1 MRQSFLNFDQLPSND
16 SLEDKII
23 LAVIPKKVRIRTR
36 HIEDE
41 IFVDTSIN
49 IWRHERYCLID
60 WNKCILNL
68 NVKDAFRQFIW
79 YRLSSVSPITAEIDF
94 KSILAIQDYL
104 NLVDFPWTQNTCL
117 GVLAYCKNDSFHFLI
132 FRLFYRWAA
141 LRQIPDFSLDIA
153 SALDDIASPEY
164 EPYQSVKLRK
174 NILSAADEIKLLE
187 ALDDISFDTD
197 YFSFQDNVIAHLS
210 WELGCRPEQVAGI
223 ELDQFTEVVSPNG
236 AIFFHIK
243 LIRLKQRSY
252 TSSYRNRVISE
263 GLAKKVKHLI
273 GIRNIS
279 VKSTALFVTPK
290 GSRIKGYTVY
300 YAIADVFTQADLLGG
315 NSTLLRHNMA
325 QKLADQ
331 GTPGDLISDLLDHS
345 TKVAAGH
352 YVAAT
357 PEIGR
362 IKARALGRNST
373 YIDLMAQLTGSP
385 INRAVIT
392 DARQIVKG
400 VIATQYIGNI
410 GACGLDPNTA
420 CDKNPIYSC
429 YTCKKFHPFINGDH
443 TEVVQA
449 LRTEIQVLLDQ
460 SIDLPENKVVLQLE
474 RTIEYAEHTAVI
486 CSSALDK
493 RVGNET

>member
-1 MRQSFLNFDQLPSND
+1 MRQSFLNYDQLPSID
-16 SLEDKII
+16 SLDDEIV
-23 LAVIPKKVRIRTR
+23 LVEIPKKVRIRTR
-36 HIEDE
+36 HVEDE
-41 IFVDTSIN
+41 IFVDTSTN
-49 IWRHERYCLID
+49 VWRHERYCLID
-60 WNKCILNL
+60 WNKCILNE
-68 NVKDAFRQFIW
+68 NVKNAFRQFIW
-79 YRLSSVSPITAEIDF
+79 YRLSSVSPITAEINF
-94 KSILAIQDYL
+94 NSILPIQKFL
-104 NLVDFPWTQNTCL
+104 NSLTFPWSKNECL
-117 GVLAYCKNDSFHFLI
+117 TILAFCNIYRVAFLS

-141 LRQIPDFSLDIA
+141 LKQISGFSLDVSSCLDEA
-153 SALDDIASPEY
+153 SAPEY

-174 NILSAADEIKLLE
+174 NILEAADEIKLLE

-223 ELDQFTEVVSPNG
+223 ELEQFSEVIGPNG

-252 TSSYRNRVISE
+252 TSFYRNRVISE
-263 GLAKKVKHLI
+263 QLAIKIQHLI
-273 GIRNIS
+273 YIRKNWF
-279 VKSTALFVTPK
+279 KSTALFVTPK
-290 GSRIKGYTVY
+290 GNRIKSYTVF
-300 YAIADVFTQADLLGG
+300 YAIADVFNQAGILGG

-420 CDKNPIYSC
+420 CEKNPIYSC

-443 TEVVQA
+443 ADVVQA

-474 RTIEYAEHTAVI
+474 RTIEYAEHTAAI
-486 CSSALDK
+486 CSSALEK
-493 RVGNET
+493 RDGNEA

>member
-1 MRQSFLNFDQLPSND
+1 M
-16 SLEDKII
+16 
-23 LAVIPKKVRIRTR
+23 
-36 HIEDE
+36 
-41 IFVDTSIN
+41 
-49 IWRHERYCLID
+49 
-60 WNKCILNL
+60 
-68 NVKDAFRQFIW
+68 
-79 YRLSSVSPITAEIDF
+79 
-94 KSILAIQDYL
+94 
-104 NLVDFPWTQNTCL
+104 
-117 GVLAYCKNDSFHFLI
+117 
-132 FRLFYRWAA
+132 
-141 LRQIPDFSLDIA
+141 
-153 SALDDIASPEY
+153 
-164 EPYQSVKLRK
+164 
-174 NILSAADEIKLLE
+174 
-187 ALDDISFDTD
+187 
-197 YFSFQDNVIAHLS
+197 
-210 WELGCRPEQVAGI
+210 
-223 ELDQFTEVVSPNG
+223 
-236 AIFFHIK
+236 
-243 LIRLKQRSY
+243 
-252 TSSYRNRVISE
+252 
-263 GLAKKVKHLI
+263 
-273 GIRNIS
+273 
-279 VKSTALFVTPK
+279 TPK
-290 GSRIKGYTVY
+290 GNRIKSYTVF
-300 YAIADVFTQADLLGG
+300 YAIADVFNQAGILGG

-420 CDKNPIYSC
+420 CEKNPIYSC

-443 TEVVQA
+443 ADVVQA

-474 RTIEYAEHTAVI
+474 RTIEYAEHTAAI
-486 CSSALDK
+486 CSSALEK
-493 RVGNET
+493 RDGNEA

>member
-1 MRQSFLNFDQLPSND
+1 M
-16 SLEDKII
+16 
-23 LAVIPKKVRIRTR
+23 
-36 HIEDE
+36 
-41 IFVDTSIN
+41 
-49 IWRHERYCLID
+49 
-60 WNKCILNL
+60 
-68 NVKDAFRQFIW
+68 
-79 YRLSSVSPITAEIDF
+79 
-94 KSILAIQDYL
+94 
-104 NLVDFPWTQNTCL
+104 
-117 GVLAYCKNDSFHFLI
+117 
-132 FRLFYRWAA
+132 
-141 LRQIPDFSLDIA
+141 
-153 SALDDIASPEY
+153 
-164 EPYQSVKLRK
+164 
-174 NILSAADEIKLLE
+174 ADEIKLLE

-197 YFSFQDNVIAHLS
+197 YFSFQVNVIAHLS

-223 ELDQFTEVVSPNG
+223 ELEQFSEVIGPNG
-236 AIFFHIK
+236 ATFFHIK

-252 TSSYRNRVISE
+252 TSFYRNRVISE
-263 GLAKKVKHLI
+263 RLAIKIQHLI
-273 GIRNIS
+273 KIRNNLF
-279 VKSTALFVTPK
+279 KSTALFVTPK
-290 GSRIKGYTVY
+290 GNRIKSYTVF
-300 YAIADVFTQADLLGG
+300 YAIADVFNQAGILGG

-385 INRAVIT
+385 INRAEIT

-474 RTIEYAEHTAVI
+474 RTIEYAEHTAAI
-486 CSSALDK
+486 CSSALEK
-493 RVGNET
+493 RNSNEA